1 MVRRYHYL
9 LGKGLFFTGEGIRLF
24 GISCLTPRFL
34 FFRTPYADRAK
45 YRSALGLKMNYF
57 EIIFVQFLHL
67 LAHHPDFS
75 LTQESLPDMAK
86 CVCLLPFTIVSS
98 YMIFGTRY
106 IEFYLES
113 VASAENISLLYHL
126 SGKAKT
132 VRDSESHLY
141 SEVRWTVYLRKA
153 EAQGMS
159 EPLCSERARSAYY
172 QRYGE
177 ATLMDPAELPHEGQI
192 TYGYLTSFAQRG
204 GG

>member
-1 MVRRYHYL
+1 M
-9 LGKGLFFTGEGIRLF
+9 
-24 GISCLTPRFL
+24 S
-34 FFRTPYADRAK
+34 
-45 YRSALGLKMNYF
+45 YF
-57 EIIFVQFLHL
+57 EMIFVQFLHL

-86 CVCLLPFTIVSS
+86 CVYFLPFTRVSS

-141 SEVRWTVYLRKA
+141 SEVRWPVYFRKA
-153 EAQGMS
+153 EA
-159 EPLCSERARSAYY
+159 
-172 QRYGE
+172 
-177 ATLMDPAELPHEGQI
+177 
-192 TYGYLTSFAQRG
+192 
-204 GG
+204 

>member
-1 MVRRYHYL
+1 MVRRHPL
-9 LGKGLFFTGEGIRLF
+9 PLRQRLIIF
-24 GISCLTPRFL
+24 RRRHTSLWHIVPHPQVF
-34 FFRTPYADRAK
+34 FFRTHHVDRAEH
-45 YRSALGLKMNYF
+45 RSALGVKMSYF
-57 EIIFVQFLHL
+57 EMIFVQFLHL

-86 CVCLLPFTIVSS
+86 CVYFLPFTRVSS

-141 SEVRWTVYLRKA
+141 SEVRWPVYFRKA
-153 EAQGMS
+153 EA
-159 EPLCSERARSAYY
+159 
-172 QRYGE
+172 
-177 ATLMDPAELPHEGQI
+177 
-192 TYGYLTSFAQRG
+192 
-204 GG
+204 